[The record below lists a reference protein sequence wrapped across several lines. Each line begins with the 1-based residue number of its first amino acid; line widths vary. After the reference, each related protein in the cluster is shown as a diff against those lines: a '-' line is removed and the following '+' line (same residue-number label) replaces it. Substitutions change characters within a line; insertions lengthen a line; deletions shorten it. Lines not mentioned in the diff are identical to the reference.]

1 MSKRPERT
9 DEVAKHSCY
18 VWGSRERRVDVA
30 KLVSDFA
37 QRSMATGKGEKP
49 YNVQYLLDPV
59 QGVAIVSI
67 LVRRLVRKGERF
79 PKGFD
84 NSRPDPAD
92 DIKVKP
98 Q

>member
-18 VWGSRERRVDVA
+18 VWARRDRRVDVHR
-30 KLVSDFA
+30 LVNDFA
-37 QRSMATGKGEKP
+37 KRSMATGKGEKAHA
-49 YNVQYLLDPV
+49 VEYLLDPV
-59 QGVAIVSI
+59 RGVVIVSVLI
-67 LVRRLVRKGERF
+67 RRLVKAGERF

-84 NSRPDPAD
+84 KSTSQAHP
-92 DIKVKP
+92 VVTP